1 MKIRMYAVAAST
13 LTLLAFSSSTWAGGS
28 LFGADSESDLIA
40 SSGEKSAGSG
50 SFYGGASIG
59 KSTNGACESMA
70 DQAQAVAGALVGD
83 VTCESPN
90 AWKVFGGYNV
100 TSNVA
105 VEGSY
110 VNFGEQG
117 FDASIPASVLGNK
130 VDNPISAKAKATGL
144 GVAAVA
150 KAPVMDQLSL
160 FGKAGVMAWKTKG
173 TATLGNVKGMDLT
186 SDVKTDGVDL
196 SLGAGAEYKID
207 DNWGIRGEYEHV
219 NGLEANMYSVGA
231 TFSSF

>member
-13 LTLLAFSSSTWAGGS
+13 LLAFSSSAWAGGS
-28 LFGADSESDLIA
+28 LFGSDSESDLIA
-40 SSGEKSAGSG
+40 GSAEKGTGSG

-70 DQAQAVAGALVGD
+70 DQAQAIAGTLVGN

-105 VEGSY
+105 IEGSY

-117 FDASIPASVLGNK
+117 FDAALPANVLLGNK
-130 VDNPISAKAKATGL
+130 SDNPISAKGKATGI

-150 KAPVMDQLSL
+150 KAPVMDQFSL
-160 FGKAGVMAWKTKG
+160 FGKAGLMAWQNKG
-173 TATLGNVKGMDLT
+173 TATVGNVKGMDLT

-196 SLGAGAEYKID
+196 TLGAGAEYKID
-207 DNWGIRGEYEHV
+207 DNGGIRGEYEHV

>member
-13 LTLLAFSSSTWAGGS
+13 LLAFSSSSWAGGS
-28 LFGADSESDLIA
+28 LFGSDSDTDLIA
-40 SSGEKSAGSG
+40 GSTNKSAGTG

-59 KSTNGACESMA
+59 KSSNGACESLA
-70 DQAQAVAGALVGD
+70 DQAQAIAGALVGN
-83 VTCESPN
+83 VNCESPN
-90 AWKVFGGYNV
+90 AWKVFGGYNLS
-100 TSNVA
+100 SNVA

-110 VNFGEQG
+110 VNFGEHG
-117 FDASIPASVLGNK
+117 FDASIPANALLGNK
-130 VDNPISAKAKATGL
+130 VENPVTTRAKATGL
-144 GVAAVA
+144 GVSAVA

-173 TATLGNVKGMDLT
+173 TATIGNVKGTNLT
-186 SDVKTDGVDL
+186 NDVKTDGVDL